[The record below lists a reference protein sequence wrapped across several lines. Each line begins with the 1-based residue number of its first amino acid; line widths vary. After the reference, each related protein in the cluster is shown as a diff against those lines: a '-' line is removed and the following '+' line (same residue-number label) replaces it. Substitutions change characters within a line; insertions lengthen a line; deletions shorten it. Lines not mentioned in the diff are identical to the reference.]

1 MAYFIIELKGLVYC
15 VSHSGKIL
23 DCRAP
28 SDQVVDPILDP
39 GNVHLKL
46 VLKV

>member
-15 VSHSGKIL
+15 VSHSRKIL

-28 SDQVVDPILDP
+28 SDQVVDVILDL
-39 GNVHLKL
+39 GNVLLKL
-46 VLKV
+46 VVKV